1 MRGTDMGKLS
11 FKAYKIEELQFANK
25 VQSSAKIEIKNSYS
39 YNVRYTNQNI
49 CEGKFT
55 VTIAD
60 KENPENFAI
69 KLVLCGIFSFDPE
82 MQREL
87 IHVQT
92 YKELFPYARTII
104 TTITANA
111 GIQPIILPSMNIE
124 NKEIYRIDNPNKLQ

>member
-1 MRGTDMGKLS
+1 MGKLN
-11 FKAYKIEELQFANK
+11 FKAYKIEEIQFVNK
-25 VQSSAKIEIKNSYS
+25 IKTTTKIEIKNSYS

-55 VTIAD
+55 ININD
-60 KENPENFAI
+60 KVNPDNFSV
-69 KLVLCGIFSFDPE
+69 KLVLCGIFSYDPE
-82 MQREL
+82 MQREV

-111 GIQPIILPSMNIE
+111 GIPPIILPNMDIE
-124 NKEIYRIDNPNKLQ
+124 NKEIYRIDNPNRLQ